1 MYYPKMGHLGNT
13 EINKVYYPKM
23 GHLGNTELN
32 KVYYPKM
39 GHLGNT
45 CTTIDGLMHY
55 TIKD

>member
-13 EINKVYYPKM
+13 EISKTYYPKM
-23 GHLGNTELN
+23 GHLGNTEIS
-32 KVYYPKM
+32 KTYYPNI
-39 GHLGNT
+39 GNT